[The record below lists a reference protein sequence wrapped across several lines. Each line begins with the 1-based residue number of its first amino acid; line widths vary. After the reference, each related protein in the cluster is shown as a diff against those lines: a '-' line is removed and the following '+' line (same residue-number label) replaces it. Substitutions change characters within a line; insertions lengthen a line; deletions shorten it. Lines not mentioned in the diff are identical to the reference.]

1 MNVFEM
7 ILNFVVTN
15 WIWIA
20 IAVLAV
26 GILILLWF
34 KNKAIVLM
42 LARRAVMIA
51 EEHLGSQTGQAKKA
65 EAIAWIYVRL
75 PLILKLIFTEKAL
88 DNMVEAAVDW
98 LHKQFVDGDLAERL
112 SLNLPVM
119 ISGIESIKKEE

>member
-1 MNVFEM
+1 MNVFEL
-7 ILNFVVTN
+7 ILNFIVTN
-15 WIWIA
+15 WVWIA

-34 KNKAIVLM
+34 KNEAIVLV

-75 PLILKLIFTEKAL
+75 PLILKIIFTEKAL
-88 DNMVEAAVDW
+88 DNIVETAVEW
-98 LHKQFVDGDLAERL
+98 LHKQFVDGELADRL
-112 SLNLPVM
+112 SLSLPLM
-119 ISGIESIKKEE
+119 ISDK